1 MMKQR
6 SLTGWITKAYK
17 WMLDKIFRSFI
28 GSKISSK
35 YGVSFD
41 PSISLSGLPTALP
54 NVNDFFAIASD
65 VAFFEVTGV
74 SVEKN
79 TVTIREVGTETEH
92 TIDPVLFELLFIKV
106 DKPIVSMY

>member
-1 MMKQR
+1 MKQR

-41 PSISLSGLPTALP
+41 PSISLSALPTALP
-54 NVNDFFAIASD
+54 NVNDFFMVATD
-65 VAFFEVTGV
+65 VAYFEVIAT
-74 SVEKN
+74 SKEKN
-79 TVTIREVGTETEH
+79 VVVIREVGTETEH
-92 TIDPVLFELLFIKV
+92 TIDPVLFELLFIKI